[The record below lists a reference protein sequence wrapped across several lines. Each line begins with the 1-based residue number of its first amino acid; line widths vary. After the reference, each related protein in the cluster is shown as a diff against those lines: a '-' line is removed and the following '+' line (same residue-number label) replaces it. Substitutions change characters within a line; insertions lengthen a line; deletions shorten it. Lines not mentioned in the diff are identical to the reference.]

1 MKPEPENSAA
11 SRAVER
17 EAAAWV
23 VREERGLNP
32 SEQDALSQWLAAD
45 PRHGPALRE
54 RRWAWR
60 EFDRIAGLA
69 ATVAVAPDPDLL
81 APRSNARPRK
91 ARWIGVTAAAF
102 AAAAAIVLLLSPP
115 APPPALRPLSTALAA
130 PCEHRVL
137 DDGSVIELNRGA
149 RIAVEYSPTLRRVRL
164 ERGEAHFVVAKDA
177 ARPFVV
183 EAAGVTA
190 RAVGTAFNVRL
201 AATDVEII
209 VSEGRV
215 AVGSERPAADA
226 PPPPVLAANQRAIV
240 PLRVATPAPVVATLD
255 HAALAARLAWQPR
268 LLDFSDAT
276 LGEVA
281 AEFNRRNPVQLAL
294 AVPAL
299 RDLRVNA
306 SIRSDNVEG
315 FVRLLESALDLRAEW
330 RSETEIMLRA
340 AR

>member
-1 MKPEPENSAA
+1 MKPEPENSAT

-17 EAAAWV
+17 DAAAWV
-23 VREERGLNP
+23 VREERGLTP
-32 SEQDALSQWLAAD
+32 AEQDALSQWLAAD
-45 PRHGPALRE
+45 QRHGPALRE

-60 EFDRIAGLA
+60 EFDRIAGLP
-69 ATVAVAPDPDLL
+69 ATVAAAPDPDLL
-81 APRSNARPRK
+81 APRSAVRPRK
-91 ARWIGVTAAAF
+91 TVWIAVASAAF
-102 AAAAAIVLLLSPP
+102 AAAAAVVLLLSPS
-115 APPPALRPLSTALAA
+115 APRAALRPLSTALAA
-130 PCEHRVL
+130 PCERRVL

-149 RIAVEYSPTLRRVRL
+149 RIAVDFSPSLRRVRL

-201 AATDVEII
+201 AATDVEI
-209 VSEGRV
+209 VVAEGRV
-215 AVGSERPAADA
+215 AVGSESAAADVS
-226 PPPPVLAANQRAIV
+226 PPVLAASQRAIV

-268 LLDFSDAT
+268 LLDFSDAP
-276 LGEVA
+276 LGKVA

-294 AVPAL
+294 AAPAL

-330 RSETEIMLRA
+330 RSETEIVLRA